1 MPSPFPGMNP
11 YLENPQ
17 IWPSVHHRLIT
28 AIADSLVPQLLP
40 KYLVDIEK
48 RVYQATEN
56 DSLLVGIRDVTV
68 QKITNQSNSPTSNV
82 AVAAP
87 PITPLKVR
95 VPMLM
100 EFREA
105 YLEVRE
111 TATQKVVTVIELLS
125 PTNKRP
131 GEGREAY
138 LNKRQKILGSST
150 NLVEIDLLRAGEAMP
165 VFGNDF
171 TANYGILVSQGNC
184 RPEADLY
191 LFNLSNLIP
200 TFPLPLQSGDTEPIV
215 DLKNLLDGVYDRAAY
230 NYIID
235 YTKQP
240 LPTLSETETT
250 WLETH
255 IKEKPLK

>member
-11 YLENPQ
+11 YLESPQ
-17 IWPSVHHRLIT
+17 IWPSVHHRLIA
-28 AIADSLVPQLLP
+28 AIADSLVPQVLP

-56 DSLLVGIRDVTV
+56 DSLLVGIPDVTV
-68 QKITNQSNSPTSNV
+68 QKISNQQNSPISNV
-82 AVAAP
+82 AVVAP

-105 YLEVRE
+105 Y
-111 TATQKVVTVIELLS
+111 
-125 PTNKRP
+125 
-131 GEGREAY
+131 
-138 LNKRQKILGSST
+138 
-150 NLVEIDLLRAGEAMP
+150 
-165 VFGNDF
+165 
-171 TANYGILVSQGNC
+171 
-184 RPEADLY
+184 
-191 LFNLSNLIP
+191 
-200 TFPLPLQSGDTEPIV
+200 
-215 DLKNLLDGVYDRAAY
+215 DGVYDRAAY

-240 LPTLSETETT
+240 LPALSEIETT

-255 IKEKPLK
+255 LKEKTLR